1 MNELEI
7 KFNMVK
13 SNGKDFTDDEI
24 DDFNNEFIDLVEKH
38 GYLVAG
44 SIGPYDE
51 DEDDCSDI
59 DIDEFDSYPIDD
71 EDEIGKEWEP
81 TVSDNFTIGPNGA
94 YELDDDDIE
103 YVNRKSKEI
112 EKIKKKHKRNNKPSK
127 DDNLF
132 IG

>member
-1 MNELEI
+1 MEKYDMNELEI

-24 DDFNNEFIDLVEKH
+24 DDFNNEFIELVEKH

-59 DIDEFDSYPIDD
+59 DIDEFDSYPVE
-71 EDEIGKEWEP
+71 EDFEDP
-81 TVSDNFTIGPNGA
+81 TVSDDFQIGPDGA
-94 YELDDDDIE
+94 FEYEE
-103 YVNRKSKEI
+103 EEV
-112 EKIKKKHKRNNKPSK
+112 KKKHKRNK
-127 DDNLF
+127 
-132 IG
+132 